1 MERTLRMK
9 MRKNWTSGV
18 GDVVHTEE
26 VVMRRSCDEIANLMA
41 LGDDEKHVM
50 ACAIKTNI
58 IF

>member
-1 MERTLRMK
+1 
-9 MRKNWTSGV
+9 MRKNWTSAV

-41 LGDDEKHVM
+41 LGDDEKHAM

>member
-1 MERTLRMK
+1 MERTLRIK
-9 MRKNWTSGV
+9 MRNDWTSGG

-50 ACAIKTNI
+50 ACAIKINI

>member
-1 MERTLRMK
+1 MERTLRIK
-9 MRKNWTSGV
+9 MRNDWTSGG

-26 VVMRRSCDEIANLMA
+26 VVMRRSCDEIAILMA
-41 LGDDEKHVM
+41 LGDDEKYVM